1 MLVPEIFP
9 AVPIPPVLVTKVAI
23 PVDNGERLPAIFSE
37 ARELS

>member
-1 MLVPEIFP
+1 VAIPEELVIVVE
-9 AVPIPPVLVTKVAI
+9 I

>member
-1 MLVPEIFP
+1 MLVPEIVP
-9 AVPIPPVLVTKVAI
+9 AVLIPVELVTVAAI